1 MKAAADSGFSLLARG
16 RVTVGRDR
24 EAPVS
29 PGAAEGLLPRAGA
42 LSREG
47 LAPETHNRHQQWAIS
62 SLWLPPPSVG
72 IYCLS
77 HTLAPE
83 ASCKP

>member
-1 MKAAADSGFSLLARG
+1 MKAAADFGFSLLARG
-16 RVTVGRDR
+16 RATVGRDR

-47 LAPETHNRHQQWAIS
+47 LAPETTQ
-62 SLWLPPPSVG
+62 
-72 IYCLS
+72 
-77 HTLAPE
+77 
-83 ASCKP
+83 